1 MHSGN
6 ITKNIKLPDS
16 VIVFHFLATILP
28 LHPMWGTGD
37 AATSESDAFIIREL
51 RKYYERKER
60 ASRLVRDE

>member
-37 AATSESDAFIIREL
+37 AAATSESDAFIIREL
-51 RKYYERKER
+51 RKYYEKER
-60 ASRLVRDE
+60 TSRLVRDE